1 MIEKEFDLD
10 ELFTLN
16 YSFDKL
22 KDVLAYLLAQ
32 NKQTAG
38 RVRALENQK
47 GSSDSPDLAVS
58 AFLNLIG
65 ESARV
70 REKSR

>member
-1 MIEKEFDLD
+1 MIEREFDLD

-22 KDVLAYLLAQ
+22 KDVLAYLLSA

-38 RVRALENQK
+38 RIGAL
-47 GSSDSPDLAVS
+47 
-58 AFLNLIG
+58 
-65 ESARV
+65 
-70 REKSR
+70 